1 MSGIQMILA
10 ATGAGG
16 TPPGQQAYTA
26 NGTYSWVAPSGV
38 TSVSAVAVGPGRN
51 SGGGLGWRNNITVVP
66 GTSYTVVV
74 GKGGGTQASQAC
86 FTCSYFIDTSTV
98 RGGKGAQCTGGTYTG
113 AGGGNG
119 GRQNGGP
126 NGGAG
131 GYTGDGGAG
140 ATTGFSY
147 GTITNRA
154 GSAGAGGGGGGG
166 GVSIDAR
173 CCCVGVIFYNG
184 GGGGVGLLGQG
195 CNGAAGAS
203 GGGGGGGGSGGGAGG
218 YGGPNTYG
226 CGGSYGGGG
235 KSAVCANAAVR
246 IIWPGSTRSFPST
259 CTGNL

>member
-1 MSGIQMILA
+1 MTLPAGQISFGQVNTELGLSATAQISLNDAAVRSLAQVPSGAIAMSNLQGKSNVVV
-10 ATGAGG
+10 
-16 TPPGQQAYTA
+16 GQQAYIA

-154 GSAGAGGGGGGG
+154 GSAGAGGGG
-166 GVSIDAR
+166 
-173 CCCVGVIFYNG
+173 
-184 GGGGVGLLGQG
+184 
-195 CNGAAGAS
+195 
-203 GGGGGGGGSGGGAGG
+203 
-218 YGGPNTYG
+218 
-226 CGGSYGGGG
+226 
-235 KSAVCANAAVR
+235 
-246 IIWPGSTRSFPST
+246 
-259 CTGNL
+259 